1 MMDTGELRLKWVIW
15 RSAAWW
21 PAVLLV
27 LVQSINGMWYM
38 PQLSFFPVYLQE
50 LGLPPA
56 AIGGIVAGGQLA
68 GMAVA
73 LLGGWVTGM
82 LGSKWVL
89 VCGLALSGVASLVFQ
104 IHTAWLAAVL
114 WFIGGAGLAL
124 ITVGGASYLTR
135 VGMRGTLGMLAAFY
149 ALSMTVGGA
158 IGTPIAGVII
168 ERRGFSAFGWAET
181 AVIAIAGVLATIFMI
196 YLQDRTPERASLRV
210 FWSGALAMLRRVK
223 MRQLLGLRCLPTIFY
238 GMLTVLIPV
247 LLNSLSGNK
256 LLVAAYATTNLV
268 VASAAQLLAG
278 RAADR
283 WGARR
288 PTLIAYSAVILA
300 GLGLA
305 VTVSTVWGLFI
316 FGVLGVA
323 AAWSLSTLM
332 YVWVKDGVAQPEHAS
347 SFGLLHAVWSL
358 SMITGSLLGG
368 ALVRTFPG
376 LPFLVAGLLNIG
388 SLFLALAYYAR
399 PAAQDA
405 STSVTH

>member
-1 MMDTGELRLKWVIW
+1 MDTLELRNKWAIW
-15 RSAAWW
+15 RSAPWW

-27 LVQSINGMWYM
+27 LVQTLNGMWYM

-56 AIGGIVAGGQLA
+56 AIGGVVAGGQLA
-68 GMAVA
+68 GMVVA
-73 LLGGWVTGM
+73 LLGGWVTGL

-89 VCGLALSGVASLVFQ
+89 VVGLALSGLSSLAFQ
-104 IHTAWLAAVL
+104 VDAPWLVAVL

-135 VGMRGTLGMLAAFY
+135 VGLRGTLGVLAAIY
-149 ALSMTVGGA
+149 ALSLTVGGA

-168 ERRGFSAFGWAET
+168 ERHGFSAFGWA
-181 AVIAIAGVLATIFMI
+181 AIALIALAALLATLFMI
-196 YLQDRTPERASLRV
+196 YLGDRTTERASLRV
-210 FWSGALAMLRRVK
+210 FWSGALAMLQRVK
-223 MRQLLGLRCLPTIFY
+223 VRQLLGLRCLPTIFY

-256 LLVAAYATTNLV
+256 LLVAAYATTNLI

-288 PTLIAYSAVILA
+288 PTLVAYSVVIVA

-305 VTVSTVWGLFI
+305 ATVNTVWGLFA

-332 YVWVKDGVAQPEHAS
+332 YVWVKDGVAQAEHAS

-368 ALVRTFPG
+368 SLVRTFPG
-376 LPFLVAGLLNIG
+376 LPFLVAGLLNVG

-399 PAAQDA
+399 PAPRNA
-405 STSVTH
+405 SS